1 MGKVG
6 TRFGRNTPSD
16 VAPRGAA
23 GADGAEPA
31 RGLRAAA
38 QRDAFKPA
46 ETLNVL
52 AACWIQFEN
61 HDWFG
66 HGENS
71 PDKFIDV
78 PLPDGDDWPDGSPMK
93 VKATSPDRTRMNKSG
108 LPPTYVNTVTHW
120 WDGSQ
125 IYGSDEERNR
135 KLR

>member
-1 MGKVG
+1 M
-6 TRFGRNTPSD
+6 
-16 VAPRGAA
+16 
-23 GADGAEPA
+23 
-31 RGLRAAA
+31 
-38 QRDAFKPA
+38 
-46 ETLNVL
+46 L

-78 PLPDGDDWPDGSPMK
+78 PLPDGDDWPDGDPMK
-93 VKATSPDRTRMNKSG
+93 VKATSPDRTRTNKSG

-135 KLR
+135 KLRTRHRRQADDGRRHAPRRGRRSSTASI